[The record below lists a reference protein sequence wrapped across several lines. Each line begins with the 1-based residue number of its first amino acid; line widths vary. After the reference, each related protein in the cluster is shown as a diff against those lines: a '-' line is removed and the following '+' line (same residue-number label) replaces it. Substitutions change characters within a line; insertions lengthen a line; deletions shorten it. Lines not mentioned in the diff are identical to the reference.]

1 MRWRKRRK
9 KYKDIAPDEIFLDS
23 RNAPRFDTHQLEG
36 RLEKPIN
43 KKAPFFVLMVF
54 FLITITFSFRLFALQ
69 IKEGEAY
76 IERSENNSLRHE
88 ILFADRGI
96 IYDRNGDKLVWN
108 EPNPEGEY
116 SLRRYSSLDGLSHI
130 LGYISYPQKDAKG
143 IFYENAYTPKTG
155 IEKTFNDLIAGT
167 NGIKIT
173 EKDVG
178 GDIVTE
184 SSISEPVTGDDLI
197 LSIDAEVQQR
207 LYQSIRDLAERVDF
221 EAGAGVIMDIY
232 TGEIIALTS
241 YPEYS
246 SQILTD
252 GVEKEMIASYVES
265 EYEPFLNR
273 ATNGL
278 YTPGSIVKPFVAVGA
293 LNEGLITPQTTIMS
307 TGSIRVENP
316 YNRELFSIFTD
327 WKAHGLVKVRDAI
340 SVSSN
345 IFFYEIGGGF
355 KDQKGLG
362 ISRLETYLR
371 AFGIAEKT
379 GVYGIDEVHGLIPN
393 PEWKKNTFEDGEW
406 RVGDTYNTSIG
417 QYGFQVTAL
426 QMVRA
431 VAALA
436 NNGTLVTPKL
446 TVSGSTD
453 SHPLPIAIE
462 TKHLQVARE
471 GMRQSVETGISQG
484 LKLPYVQVAA
494 KTGTAELGSRK
505 QYVNSWVTGFFPYE
519 KPRYSFAVVMERGP
533 HANLTGAIF
542 VMRGVLEWMYQNAPE
557 YLE

>member
-43 KKAPFFVLMVF
+43 RKAPHFVLAVF
-54 FLITITFSFRLFALQ
+54 VVIVCAFSFRLFVLQ
-69 IKEGEAY
+69 IQEGEAY
-76 IERSENNSLRHE
+76 IERSENNNLRHE
-88 ILFADRGI
+88 VLFADRGI
-96 IYDRNGDKLVWN
+96 VYDRNGKELVWN
-108 EPNPEGEY
+108 EPNPKGEY
-116 SLRRYSSLDGLSHI
+116 SLRRYSDLSGLSHI

-143 IFYENAYTPKTG
+143 IFYENEYTAKAG
-155 IEKTFNDLIAGT
+155 VEKTFNDFIAGT

-173 EKDVG
+173 EKDVVG
-178 GDIVTE
+178 AVVTE
-184 SSISEPVTGDDLI
+184 SSISESVTGNDLI
-197 LSIDAEVQQR
+197 LSIDAEVQQE
-207 LYQSIRDLAERVDF
+207 LYKSIRSLAENVDF

-246 SQILTD
+246 SQVLTD
-252 GVEKEMIASYVES
+252 GVEKEMIASYVNS

-278 YTPGSIVKPFVAVGA
+278 YTPGSIIKPFVAVGA
-293 LNEGLITPQTTIMS
+293 LNEGLITPSTVIVS
-307 TGSIRVENP
+307 TGSIRLENP
-316 YNRELFSIFTD
+316 YNRELSSVFTD
-327 WKAHGLVKVRDAI
+327 WKVHGPVTVRDAI

-362 ISRLETYLR
+362 ISRLEKYLR

-379 GVYGIDEVHGLIPN
+379 GVYGIDEVGGLIPN
-393 PEWKKNTFEDGEW
+393 PQWKDSTFEDGEW

-446 TVSGSTD
+446 TISGNTES
-453 SHPLPIAIE
+453 SPILINID

-484 LKLPYVQVAA
+484 LKLPYVKVAA
-494 KTGTAELGSRK
+494 KTGTAELGSKK
-505 QYVNSWVTGFFPYE
+505 QYVNSWVTGFFPYDN
-519 KPRYSFAVVMERGP
+519 PRYSFAVVMERGP

-542 VMRGVLEWMYQNAPE
+542 AMRGVLEWMYQNSPE